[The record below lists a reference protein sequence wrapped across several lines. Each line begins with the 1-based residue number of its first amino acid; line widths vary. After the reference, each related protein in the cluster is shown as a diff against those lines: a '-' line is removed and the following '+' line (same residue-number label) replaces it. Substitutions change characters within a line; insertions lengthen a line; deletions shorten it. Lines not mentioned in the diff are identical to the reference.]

1 MELRIDKIVYPGR
14 SLARAGGKIVFTD
27 EGLPGELVEVELLKD
42 KKNYAEARTLRVL
55 EASPERQ
62 APVCNHYQACSPY
75 QVMSYDLEQR
85 IKQAQLL
92 EIFSHLPGYSLEKID
107 FIPSPAIHGYRNKIR
122 LRFNWQSQPPFLAYH
137 EPGSMVSFLP
147 VETCHLVSDRVNA
160 IISRFQ
166 VLLRGEPLPAISHLE
181 IRESFW
187 ASELLLVFESEDQ
200 DSLER
205 AAELWVP
212 ALALDSHLAGAVGV
226 VLEGRR
232 RIFLKLS
239 GRDYLEEKIGQT
251 VFRYGAGSFFQVN
264 PPMLDRVV
272 ERIRKHLEPRA
283 PVKLIDLYAG
293 LGTFGLLLAGSA
305 SEILAIES
313 DPGNIF
319 FLKKNM
325 RLNRVQHL
333 AVAEGRSEDWIED
346 ILEFRAGAIVIDP
359 PRRGMV
365 EELVEALNTHPA
377 NLIFYLSCNPATLAR
392 DLKKFL
398 VGYELLEITGFD
410 FFPRTP
416 HIETLAVLRARPR
429 SY

>member
-1 MELRIDKIVYPGR
+1 MQLRVEKIVYPGR
-14 SLARAGGKIVFTD
+14 ALARSGGKIVFTD
-27 EGLPGELVEVELLKD
+27 EGLPGELVEVEFLRD
-42 KKNYAEARTLRVL
+42 KKNYAEARTIRVL
-55 EASPERQ
+55 EASSQRQ
-62 APVCNHYQACSPY
+62 APACNHYSACSPY
-75 QVMSYDLEQR
+75 QVMSYELELKT
-85 IKQAQLL
+85 KQGQLL
-92 EIFSHLPGYSLEKID
+92 EIFSHLPGYKLENIE
-107 FIPSPAIHGYRNKIR
+107 FVPSPAILGYRNKIR
-122 LRFNWQSQPPFLAYH
+122 LRFNWQSQPPCLAYH

-147 VETCHLVSDRVNA
+147 VESCHLVSDRVNRV
-160 IISRFQ
+160 ISRFQ
-166 VLLRGEPLPAISHLE
+166 VLLKGEPLPAISHLE

-187 ASELLLVFESEDQ
+187 AGELLLVLESEDQ

-212 ALALDSHLAGAVGV
+212 ALALDSPLAGVVGV
-226 VLEGRR
+226 VVEGRR
-232 RIFLKLS
+232 RIFLRLY

-264 PPMLDRVV
+264 PPMLEKVV
-272 ERIRKHLEPRA
+272 DRIRKHLEPRA

-313 DPGNIF
+313 DPGNVF

-333 AVAEGRSEDWIED
+333 SLAEGRSEDWIED
-346 ILEFRAGAIVIDP
+346 ILEFGAGALVIDP
-359 PRRGMV
+359 PRRGMA
-365 EELVEALNTHPA
+365 EELVEALTARPA
-377 NLIFYLSCNPATLAR
+377 GLIFYLSCNPTTLAR

-398 VGYELLEITGFD
+398 SGYELLEITGFD

-416 HIETLAVLRARPR
+416 HIETLAVLRARPEAH
-429 SY
+429 